1 MAEKTPTERAEALTE
16 FVFGIAPLD
25 PADVRWALS
34 ALAARG
40 GQETAAEWPLRG
52 RVDLVD
58 GELTAEECMAELL
71 RPHSA
76 DTRWAYDTIR
86 ELSGMVRAL
95 TAGDSVPV
103 RRSLMADVPV
113 CPRCGAVGYCTYH
126 QWNLPDV
133 ETTTTLTTT
142 IETTIG
148 SGELSPESLATL
160 VRVADM
166 FAASAARE
174 GLPVEAITLALS
186 EAEAL
191 LDTIRDNDPSLCDPN
206 CPGRAG
212 GPHHHVDP
220 S

>member
-40 GQETAAEWPLRG
+40 GQETAAEWPLREQHG
-52 RVDLVD
+52 WSPVPAM
-58 GELTAEECMAELL
+58 GELL
-71 RPHSA
+71 RYSHDPHQLA
-76 DTRWAYDTIR
+76 GAAVARWAYDTIR

-95 TAGDSVPV
+95 SH
-103 RRSLMADVPV
+103 S
-113 CPRCGAVGYCTYH
+113 AV
-126 QWNLPDV
+126 DV
-133 ETTTTLTTT
+133 ETTTTTT

-148 SGELSPESLATL
+148 TGELSPESLATL